1 MSGDTLDQLKRALVT
16 LKELRGRLDAV
27 ERART
32 EPIAIIGMGCRFPGA
47 NSPEAFW
54 ELLKNGVDAISET
67 PADRW
72 DVDAFYD
79 PDPTTPGK
87 ITSRWGGFL
96 QDVDRFD
103 PYFFGISP
111 REAARM
117 DPQQRLLLE
126 VTWEALE
133 DAGQTKEGLAGSQT
147 GVFVGVHSQSADYYL
162 MQVGNLKAID
172 TYTGT
177 GTSHS
182 VVSGRLSY
190 LFDWQGPNVA
200 MDTACSSSLVALHLA
215 VQSLRN
221 KECNMALAGGVNL
234 ILSPHFTVAA
244 SRMHMLSTDGRCKTF
259 DADADGFVRG
269 EGCGVIVLKRLSD
282 ALADGDAILALIRG
296 TAINQDGNTNGLTA
310 PNGLSQQAVIR
321 QALANAGVSPEQI
334 GYIEAHGTGTSLGDP
349 IEVEALAGVFGGVQ
363 NHVCMLGS
371 AKANVGHLEGAAGVA
386 GVIKT
391 VLSLRHQAVPPLL
404 HFKQLNPH
412 ISLENTPFAIPT
424 TLTPWETNGESRFAG
439 VSSFGWSGT
448 NAHVI
453 LEEAPQPAISA
464 QDEGQPER
472 VYLLPL
478 SAHLPEALRA
488 QAGAYRDFLLQ
499 SEAALSDIVYTAGQR
514 RSHHEYRL
522 VLAARSREELVGQL
536 AAYVNGEKRPGMAAG
551 RKSPNRESGLVF
563 VFPGQGGQWL
573 GMGRQLLEREPAFR
587 GMIERC
593 EAAMRPYVDWSLVE
607 QLTAD
612 ETNSRL
618 DEIDV
623 VQPVLFAIQVA
634 LAALWR
640 DWGVEPH
647 AVVGHSMGEVAA
659 AFVAGALNL
668 DEAARVICRRSQLM
682 KQVSGQGAMAVVE
695 LSLDEAQTLLKG
707 YEDRLSVAVNNG
719 PRSVVLSGDPA
730 ALEAI
735 MQVLKGRDIFC
746 RLVKVD
752 VAAHS
757 PHMDALRPELVRD
770 LNGLQPQAAAV
781 PIYSTVTGAPADGQ
795 ALNADY
801 WGRNLRQPV
810 RFAAAVQQL
819 IGDGYNI
826 FVEIGPHPV
835 LVPAIQSGWPDQDIT
850 ALPSLRREEDEQTV
864 LLETLGGLH
873 CAGYRLDWRRWS
885 PAGQMVRL
893 PMYPWQHERFWL
905 DADTRAVGSGE
916 GFGRVYEMP
925 PHAQLGWRLQAA
937 DSADRFIWENTLSQT
952 AYPHLYESRVQGAAV
967 LHPAVYLDWALAAA
981 REAFGEGAYILADV
995 AVHQALALPDDGTTI
1010 VQTVVSAA
1018 GETASFRIYSRADD
1032 HSWTVHASG
1041 KIWAGGSPSLQMWDA
1056 ASALQL
1062 RDGQARAGDDFYGQL
1077 NGGGFWFGSSA
1088 RRLNAVWRGDN
1099 EALAQLRSP
1108 GDMGEAEAVFHL
1120 SAAAAGSDGVVY
1132 VPNFIREVRSPSPAA
1147 SATWAYARQRPSE
1160 TGSVI
1165 QDMALFDE
1173 TGRVVLE
1180 IEGARLQPL
1189 DGDVIRLED
1198 WCYEMAWQ
1206 SSAFGE
1212 AAPAAPAGDWL
1223 IFADQ
1228 TGVAAAL
1235 AARLRAAGVDSTL
1248 VYPGAAYARHDVG
1261 RFQIRPNQLE
1271 DMRHLFQETFAER
1284 PPACI
1289 VHLWSLDMP
1298 DTEHLD
1304 ITELGEIQALGCDSA
1319 LHVVQLVAQLNEAEK
1334 PRLWLVTR
1342 GAQAVIE
1349 GTAPRSVI
1357 QSLVWGF
1364 GRVVAEEQRELW
1376 GGLVDLSPQMA
1387 ADEAAN
1393 WLWQQV
1399 QNRDGEDQVAFY
1411 EGQRYAARL
1420 VRAPRPTQTLPPQRF
1435 RADASYLI
1443 TGGLG
1448 GIALRVARWMV
1459 ENGARRL
1466 ILVGRTPL
1474 PPRAEWL
1481 STDPDSLAGRR
1492 IAAVREL
1499 ESLGASVHLAALD
1512 VADEPQLRAFL
1523 KQYRRE
1529 GWPPIRGVMHTAAVI
1544 EDRLIAQLDREAFP
1558 AVLKPK
1564 VLGSWLL
1571 HQYLDDLDFFVLFS
1585 SLGAVLGQTGQGNYA
1600 AANVFLDALAYHRRG
1615 QGQPALSINW
1625 GGWAELGLA
1634 MTSGAQRTI
1643 QYLEQQ
1649 GINSFTPEQGIAAL
1663 EYLMR
1668 RQLDGVGAPQAA
1680 VMPVNWQTFREVRLA
1695 ASQSRLLADLTA
1707 APGVSA
1713 ADAGSASGAIRA
1725 DLLAV
1730 EPEQRRE
1737 VLETYLQKQVARVL
1751 KLDPSRIEPSKPL
1764 GLMGVDSLMALELR
1778 NRLESDLGV
1787 AFSATLVWNYPTIVE
1802 MTPYVAGKI
1811 GIALAVE
1818 PSAAPADELP
1828 KASRPL
1834 DNVLEE
1840 LDDLSDEDA
1849 LNQLLGKG

>member
-1 MSGDTLDQLKRALVT
+1 
-16 LKELRGRLDAV
+16 
-27 ERART
+27 
-32 EPIAIIGMGCRFPGA
+32 
-47 NSPEAFW
+47 
-54 ELLKNGVDAISET
+54 
-67 PADRW
+67 
-72 DVDAFYD
+72 
-79 PDPTTPGK
+79 
-87 ITSRWGGFL
+87 
-96 QDVDRFD
+96 
-103 PYFFGISP
+103 
-111 REAARM
+111 
-117 DPQQRLLLE
+117 
-126 VTWEALE
+126 
-133 DAGQTKEGLAGSQT
+133 
-147 GVFVGVHSQSADYYL
+147 
-162 MQVGNLKAID
+162 
-172 TYTGT
+172 
-177 GTSHS
+177 
-182 VVSGRLSY
+182 
-190 LFDWQGPNVA
+190 
-200 MDTACSSSLVALHLA
+200 
-215 VQSLRN
+215 
-221 KECNMALAGGVNL
+221 
-234 ILSPHFTVAA
+234 
-244 SRMHMLSTDGRCKTF
+244 
-259 DADADGFVRG
+259 
-269 EGCGVIVLKRLSD
+269 
-282 ALADGDAILALIRG
+282 
-296 TAINQDGNTNGLTA
+296 
-310 PNGLSQQAVIR
+310 
-321 QALANAGVSPEQI
+321 
-334 GYIEAHGTGTSLGDP
+334 
-349 IEVEALAGVFGGVQ
+349 
-363 NHVCMLGS
+363 
-371 AKANVGHLEGAAGVA
+371 
-386 GVIKT
+386 
-391 VLSLRHQAVPPLL
+391 
-404 HFKQLNPH
+404 
-412 ISLENTPFAIPT
+412 
-424 TLTPWETNGESRFAG
+424 
-439 VSSFGWSGT
+439 
-448 NAHVI
+448 
-453 LEEAPQPAISA
+453 
-464 QDEGQPER
+464 
-472 VYLLPL
+472 
-478 SAHLPEALRA
+478 
-488 QAGAYRDFLLQ
+488 
-499 SEAALSDIVYTAGQR
+499 
-514 RSHHEYRL
+514 
-522 VLAARSREELVGQL
+522 
-536 AAYVNGEKRPGMAAG
+536 
-551 RKSPNRESGLVF
+551 
-563 VFPGQGGQWL
+563 
-573 GMGRQLLEREPAFR
+573 
-587 GMIERC
+587 
-593 EAAMRPYVDWSLVE
+593 
-607 QLTAD
+607 
-612 ETNSRL
+612 
-618 DEIDV
+618 
-623 VQPVLFAIQVA
+623 
-634 LAALWR
+634 
-640 DWGVEPH
+640 
-647 AVVGHSMGEVAA
+647 
-659 AFVAGALNL
+659 
-668 DEAARVICRRSQLM
+668 
-682 KQVSGQGAMAVVE
+682 
-695 LSLDEAQTLLKG
+695 
-707 YEDRLSVAVNNG
+707 
-719 PRSVVLSGDPA
+719 
-730 ALEAI
+730 
-735 MQVLKGRDIFC
+735 
-746 RLVKVD
+746 
-752 VAAHS
+752 
-757 PHMDALRPELVRD
+757 
-770 LNGLQPQAAAV
+770 
-781 PIYSTVTGAPADGQ
+781 
-795 ALNADY
+795 
-801 WGRNLRQPV
+801 
-810 RFAAAVQQL
+810 
-819 IGDGYNI
+819 
-826 FVEIGPHPV
+826 
-835 LVPAIQSGWPDQDIT
+835 
-850 ALPSLRREEDEQTV
+850 
-864 LLETLGGLH
+864 
-873 CAGYRLDWRRWS
+873 
-885 PAGQMVRL
+885 
-893 PMYPWQHERFWL
+893 
-905 DADTRAVGSGE
+905 
-916 GFGRVYEMP
+916 
-925 PHAQLGWRLQAA
+925 
-937 DSADRFIWENTLSQT
+937 
-952 AYPHLYESRVQGAAV
+952 
-967 LHPAVYLDWALAAA
+967 
-981 REAFGEGAYILADV
+981 
-995 AVHQALALPDDGTTI
+995 
-1010 VQTVVSAA
+1010 
-1018 GETASFRIYSRADD
+1018 
-1032 HSWTVHASG
+1032 
-1041 KIWAGGSPSLQMWDA
+1041 
-1056 ASALQL
+1056 
-1062 RDGQARAGDDFYGQL
+1062 
-1077 NGGGFWFGSSA
+1077 
-1088 RRLNAVWRGDN
+1088 
-1099 EALAQLRSP
+1099 
-1108 GDMGEAEAVFHL
+1108 
-1120 SAAAAGSDGVVY
+1120 
-1132 VPNFIREVRSPSPAA
+1132 
-1147 SATWAYARQRPSE
+1147 
-1160 TGSVI
+1160 
-1165 QDMALFDE
+1165 
-1173 TGRVVLE
+1173 
-1180 IEGARLQPL
+1180 
-1189 DGDVIRLED
+1189 
-1198 WCYEMAWQ
+1198 
-1206 SSAFGE
+1206 
-1212 AAPAAPAGDWL
+1212 
-1223 IFADQ
+1223 
-1228 TGVAAAL
+1228 
-1235 AARLRAAGVDSTL
+1235 
-1248 VYPGAAYARHDVG
+1248 
-1261 RFQIRPNQLE
+1261 
-1271 DMRHLFQETFAER
+1271 
-1284 PPACI
+1284 
-1289 VHLWSLDMP
+1289 MP

-1481 STDPDSLAGRR
+1481 SADPDSLAGRR

-1523 KQYRRE
+1523 EQYRRE

>member
-54 ELLKNGVDAISET
+54 ELLVNGVDAISET

-87 ITSRWGGFL
+87 ITSRWGGYL

-126 VTWEALE
+126 VAWEALE
-133 DAGQTKEGLAGSQT
+133 DAGQTREGLAGSRT
-147 GVFVGVHSQSADYYL
+147 GVFIGVHSQSADYYL
-162 MQVGNLKAID
+162 MQAGNLKAMD
-172 TYTGT
+172 AYTGT

-190 LFDWQGPNVA
+190 LFDWQGPNIA
-200 MDTACSSSLVALHLA
+200 LDTACSSSLVALHLA

-221 KECNMALAGGVNL
+221 KECNLALAGGVNL

-244 SRMHMLSTDGRCKTF
+244 SRMHMLSNAGRCKTF
-259 DADADGFVRG
+259 DAEADGFVRG

-282 ALADGDAILALIRG
+282 ALADGDSILALIRG

-334 GYIEAHGTGTSLGDP
+334 GYVEAHGTGTSLGDP
-349 IEVEALAGVFGGVQ
+349 IEVEALAAVFGGAQ
-363 NHVCMLGS
+363 NRVCRLGS

-412 ISLENTPFAIPT
+412 ISLENTPFVIPT
-424 TLTPWETNGESRFAG
+424 TFTPWETNGEPRLAG

-448 NAHVI
+448 NVHVV
-453 LEEAPQPAISA
+453 LEEAPQPASSGE
-464 QDEGQPER
+464 DESHPER

-478 SAHLPEALRA
+478 SAHTPEALHA
-488 QAGAYRDFLLQ
+488 LAGAYGDYLSQ
-499 SEAALSDIVYTAGQR
+499 TDAALPDIVYTASQR

-522 VLAARSREELVGQL
+522 VLAGRSREELVGQL
-536 AAYVNGEKRPGMAAG
+536 EAYTGGQKRPGMAAG
-551 RKSPNRESGLVF
+551 HKSPNREAGLVF

-587 GMIERC
+587 ETIERC
-593 EAAMRPYVDWSLVE
+593 EAAMRPYVDWSLME
-607 QLTAD
+607 QLTAGEAD
-612 ETNSRL
+612 SRL
-618 DEIDV
+618 DEINV

-659 AFVAGALNL
+659 AFVAGALSL

-695 LSLDEAQTLLKG
+695 LSLDEAQTLLRG

-730 ALEAI
+730 ALEEM
-735 MQVLKGRDIFC
+735 MQILKSRDIFC
-746 RLVKVD
+746 RQVKVD

-770 LNGLQPQAAAV
+770 LGGLQPRAAAV
-781 PIYSTVTGAPADGQ
+781 PIYSTVTGAPVDGQ
-795 ALNADY
+795 TLSADY

-810 RFAAAVQQL
+810 RFAAAMQQL
-819 IGDGYNI
+819 VADGYNI
-826 FVEIGPHPV
+826 FLEIGPHPV
-835 LVPAIQSGWPDQDIT
+835 LIPAIQSGWTEQDIT
-850 ALPSLRREEDEQTV
+850 ARASLRREEDEQTI
-864 LLETLGGLH
+864 LLEALGDLH

-885 PAGQMVRL
+885 PAGRVVRL

-905 DADTRAVGSGE
+905 DADTRAGGFDE
-916 GFGRVYEMP
+916 GIRRVYDSP
-925 PHAQLGWRLQAA
+925 AHAQLGWRLQSAET
-937 DSADRFIWENTLSQT
+937 ADRFVWENRISQAT
-952 AYPHLYESRVQGAAV
+952 HPQYYESRVRGAAA

-981 REAFGEGAYILADV
+981 REAFGEGAYTLADV
-995 AVHQALALPDDGTTI
+995 AIHQALVLPEDGAAM
-1010 VQTVVSAA
+1010 VQTVVSAS
-1018 GETASFRIYSRADD
+1018 GETTAFRIYSRADD

-1041 KIWAGGSPSLQMWDA
+1041 RIRPGGPALHTWDTALTLQ
-1056 ASALQL
+1056 S
-1062 RDGQARAGDDFYGQL
+1062 RGGQARTGDDFYDQL
-1077 NGGGFWFGSSA
+1077 IGGGFQFGNAA
-1088 RRLNAVWRGDN
+1088 RRLSAVWRSGD
-1099 EALAQLRSP
+1099 EAMGQLRP
-1108 GDMGEAEAVFHL
+1108 LGDAAAAEAAFQL
-1120 SAAAAGSDGVVY
+1120 AAAAAGSEGVVY
-1132 VPNFIREVRSPSPAA
+1132 VPNFIREVRSPFPAA
-1147 SATWAYARQRPSE
+1147 SAAWAYARQHPSE
-1160 TGSVI
+1160 TGSLV
-1165 QDMALFDE
+1165 QDMALFDDE
-1173 TGRVVLE
+1173 GRGVLE

-1189 DGDVIRLED
+1189 DGDVMRLED
-1198 WCYEMAWQ
+1198 WCYEIAWQ
-1206 SSAFGE
+1206 PSAFAE
-1212 AAPAAPAGDWL
+1212 SASAALVGDWL
-1223 IFADQ
+1223 VFADQ
-1228 TGVAAAL
+1228 SGVADAL
-1235 AARLRAAGVDSTL
+1235 SARLRAAGEGYVL
-1248 VYPGAAYARHDVG
+1248 VYPGAAYARHDVE
-1261 RFQIRPNQLE
+1261 RVQIRPDQPE
-1271 DMRHLFQETFAER
+1271 DLRRLFQEVFAER
-1284 PPACI
+1284 PPACA

-1298 DTEHLD
+1298 DAENLNAAGLD
-1304 ITELGEIQALGCDSA
+1304 EIQALGCDPV
-1319 LHVVQLVAQLNEAEK
+1319 LHLVQLVAQSGWSEM

-1342 GAQAVIE
+1342 GVQAVGAE
-1349 GTAPRSVI
+1349 SAPRSVS
-1357 QSLVWGF
+1357 QSLLWGF
-1364 GRVVAEEQRELW
+1364 GRVIAEEQRELW
-1376 GGLVDLSPQMA
+1376 GGLIDLSPQMTA
-1387 ADEAAN
+1387 EEAAG
-1393 WLWQQV
+1393 WLWQQA
-1399 QNRDGEDQVAFY
+1399 QSRDGEDQIAFY
-1411 EGQRYAARL
+1411 DGQRFAARL
-1420 VRAPRPTQTLPPQRF
+1420 VRAPKAANTLPPLRF
-1435 RADASYLI
+1435 RPDASYLI

-1448 GIALRVARWMV
+1448 GIALRAARWMV

-1474 PPRAEWL
+1474 PPRVEW
-1481 STDPDSLAGRR
+1481 SAADPDSLAGRR

-1499 ESLGASVHLAALD
+1499 ESLGASVHLAVLD
-1512 VADEPQLRAFL
+1512 VAEEPQLRAFL
-1523 KQYRRE
+1523 EQYRRE
-1529 GWPPIRGVMHTAAVI
+1529 GWPPIKGVMHTAAVI
-1544 EDRLIAQLDREAFP
+1544 EDRLISQLDRAAFP
-1558 AVLKPK
+1558 PVLRPK
-1564 VLGSWLL
+1564 VIGSWLL
-1571 HQYLDDLDFFVLFS
+1571 HRLLDDVDFFVLFS
-1585 SLGAVLGQTGQGNYA
+1585 SVGAVLGQTGQGNYA
-1600 AANVFLDALAYHRRG
+1600 AANAFLDALAYYRRG
-1615 QGQPALSINW
+1615 RGQSGLSINW

-1680 VMPVNWQTFREVRLA
+1680 VMPVNWTQFREVRLA

-1707 APGVSA
+1707 GTGARA
-1713 ADAGSASGAIRA
+1713 ADDDSASSPIRVE
-1725 DLLAV
+1725 LLAA

-1737 VLETYLQKQVARVL
+1737 LLEGYLQKQVARVL
-1751 KLDPSRIEPSKPL
+1751 KLDPSRVEPAKPL
-1764 GLMGVDSLMALELR
+1764 GLIGVDSLMALELR
-1778 NRLESDLGV
+1778 NRLEADLGV

-1802 MTPYVAGKI
+1802 MAPYVAGKI
-1811 GIALAVE
+1811 GIALAAE
-1818 PSAAPADELP
+1818 AAAAPSDKLP

-1849 LNQLLGKG
+1849 LNRLLGKG